1 MYLIKTSERFLQF
14 DRILFPD
21 NYGMQM
27 KSKKREESEKKP
39 WITPACKEMFPSDED
54 EDQNGDLDDEDDDS
68 DDDARSGDEN
78 GDLGNER
85 ETTILYREVK
95 TVKY

>member
-14 DRILFPD
+14 DRIFFPD

-54 EDQNGDLDDEDDDS
+54 EDQKGDLEMKTMIQTMM
-68 DDDARSGDEN
+68 
-78 GDLGNER
+78 LGQVTKMVIWEMR
-85 ETTILYREVK
+85 GKLRYFIGK
-95 TVKY
+95 WKP